1 MTLAIRDLLV
11 RRGHFSLGPL
21 SADTAPG
28 RLVAVLGGNGSGK
41 STLLGALAGAL
52 SADRGEARMG
62 PLDLRRAAPAERAAR
77 VAFVPQ
83 RPGLDA
89 AFSVRACVELGR
101 FALPRRP
108 ERIDEALAQ
117 CGLST
122 LAWRRW
128 HDLSE
133 GQRQRVALARSVAQH
148 EPGGLLLLD
157 EPFAAMDPA
166 SARASLDVVRGCVD
180 RGAVA
185 LLATH
190 DLVLAAAADEVWL
203 LREGALVA
211 AGETS
216 RVLIPEVLET
226 VYGVHF
232 VMVEGVAPRPAPLPS
247 WSDAPRAT
255 ASAAPG
261 A

>member
-1 MTLAIRDLLV
+1 MTLVLRDLHV
-11 RRGHFSLGPL
+11 RRDHFRLGPI
-21 SADTAPG
+21 SVSVNEG

-41 STLLGALAGAL
+41 STLLSALAGSIHAEQGD
-52 SADRGEARMG
+52 AKHGA
-62 PLDLRRAAPAERAAR
+62 LDLRRARPHERAAR

-89 AFSVRACVELGR
+89 AFTVRTCVELGR
-101 FALPRRP
+101 FALPRRSD
-108 ERIDEALAQ
+108 RIDDAIAR
-117 CGLST
+117 CGLNT

-133 GQRQRVALARSVAQH
+133 GQRQRAALARAVAQH

-166 SARASLDVVRGCVD
+166 SARDSLSVVRSCVR
-180 RGAVA
+180 RGAAA

-203 LREGALVA
+203 LRDGALVA
-211 AGETS
+211 AGETE
-216 RVLIPEVLET
+216 RVLVPEVLAA
-226 VYGVHF
+226 VYGVRF
-232 VMVEGVAPRPAPLPS
+232 TMVDGVAPRPAPLPS
-247 WSDAPRAT
+247 WIDLPPES
-255 ASAAPG
+255 S
-261 A
+261 

>member
-1 MTLAIRDLLV
+1 VTLVIRDLLV
-11 RRGHFSLGPL
+11 RRGHFTLGPI
-21 SADTAPG
+21 SGGVGAG

-41 STLLGALAGAL
+41 STLLGALAGSLHAG
-52 SADRGEARMG
+52 RGEARMG
-62 PLDLRRAAPAERAAR
+62 SLDLRRAAPAARAAA

-89 AFSVRACVELGR
+89 AFSVRTCVELGR
-101 FALPRRP
+101 FALPARGD
-108 ERIDEALAQ
+108 RIELALSQ

-133 GQRQRVALARSVAQH
+133 GQRQRVALARAIAQH

-166 SARASLDVVRGCVD
+166 AARSSLDVVRGCVAQ
-180 RGAVA
+180 GAAAA

-203 LREGALVA
+203 LRDGSLVA

-216 RVLIPEVLET
+216 KVLVPDVLEM

-232 VMVEGVAPRPAPLPS
+232 VMVDGVAPRPAPLPS
-247 WSDAPRAT
+247 WSTPEG
-255 ASAAPG
+255 ASSTTT
-261 A
+261 